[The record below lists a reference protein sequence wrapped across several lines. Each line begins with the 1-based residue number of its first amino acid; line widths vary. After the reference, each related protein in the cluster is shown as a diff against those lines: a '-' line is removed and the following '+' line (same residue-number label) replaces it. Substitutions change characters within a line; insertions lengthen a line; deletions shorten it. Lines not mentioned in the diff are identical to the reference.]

1 MALRFKKEFENLTLA
16 LASGMLIDKNTIAS
30 DYAQEFLKSAPGF
43 DIIFEEVGEP
53 AEEPQPAAV
62 ATKKAKK

>member
-30 DYAQEFLKSAPGF
+30 DYAQVFLKSNPGF
-43 DIIFEEVGEP
+43 AYLLEETEEP
-53 AEEPQPAAV
+53 TEEPQPIPV
-62 ATKKAKK
+62 AKKKAKK